1 MTRLLPVLLILAIS
15 IYAFVDCARTPQE
28 SIQKLPKWA
37 WILAILIAPF
47 AIGGIA
53 WLLVGRSR
61 GLGGPRGGRGKII
74 PPDDDPDFLRNL

>member
-1 MTRLLPVLLILAIS
+1 MTRLLPLFLILAVS

-28 SIQKLPKWA
+28 SVQKLPKWG

-53 WLLVGRSR
+53 WLLLGRAR
-61 GLGGPRGGRGKII
+61 GLGGPKVDAAKLFHLMMTQIS
-74 PPDDDPDFLRNL
+74 